1 MPRPRNFR
9 NPFNRSLHRAIDALI
24 ERIQKEGRE
33 REAGRPASHNGV
45 SARIS
50 GYADLRGRQDVFPRH
65 KIEDIADY
73 LEATPLERNWLL
85 ACAGYTPHYR
95 PLEGERLQHALH
107 VAEDVMSHSPSPAFL
122 MMRDWSIRGWNEFAT
137 KLLQLDFD
145 TLHKDDRFPRE
156 KWHVLQILFDKNI
169 PVYTPFH
176 PNNPFWEHVARLNIW
191 GFKYSNALCTNE
203 EWYQKLVKDLKEQK
217 LPRFEKMWEE
227 TEVDVEPPLEAFEP
241 RHLPTYSTQIE
252 SHGMTIRV
260 LGVHTSLGN
269 FGFPMITSYI
279 PYGVE
284 DRVKFRELGLPVPGG
299 TWATSRVFIDP
310 DIERV

>member
-1 MPRPRNFR
+1 MANSY
-9 NPFNRSLHRAIDALI
+9 NQNLHAAVENLI
-24 ERIQKEGRE
+24 KRVNEHPKRKKDERVSG
-33 REAGRPASHNGV
+33 NGV
-45 SARIS
+45 KENAYGGYHNLPKNDKVPSREQVDAIAR
-50 GYADLRGRQDVFPRH
+50 
-65 KIEDIADY
+65 Y
-73 LEATPLERNWLL
+73 LEATPLEHNWLL

-107 VAEDVMSHSPSPAFL
+107 VAEDVLSRSPSPAFL

-145 TLHKDDRFPRE
+145 TLHKDNRFPRE

-203 EWYQKLVKDLKEQK
+203 EWYQKLVKDLTEQK
-217 LPRFEKMWEE
+217 LPRFEEMWEK

-241 RHLPTYSTQIE
+241 RQLPTYSTQIE

-269 FGFPMITSYI
+269 FGFPMITSYV
-279 PYGVE
+279 PYGAE
-284 DRVKFRELGLPVPGG
+284 DSVKFRALGLPVPGG
-299 TWATSRVFIDP
+299 TWARSRVFIDT
-310 DIERV
+310 DVGRV